1 MLTDLTPFRHY
12 WPEIKKYKWGLI
24 LMLLGMIAVV
34 ACEISTP
41 YFIRE
46 FINTIGGSGFTT
58 DGETNITRFLT
69 YLGFIYFG
77 IWIFW
82 RLNEFATTYFQLNVM
97 RDLDDK
103 AFRAIQNQSMRFF
116 ESSFTGSLVKK
127 VGRFVNS
134 FENLNDLFYFSF
146 FHQFLVIISIFVI
159 FSYEKPILA
168 GFFIAWAVIFIL
180 GSYLFAIWKLKY
192 DIEASEADSKIG
204 ATMADS
210 FSSHI
215 TVKTFAREDDEQD
228 RFRRVLQHRFQ
239 KIRKTWQLQNYANL
253 VQAFLMLLFEF
264 MLFYLGSRWWK
275 EGTLNVGDFIFY
287 QTYLLW
293 LFRELW
299 PFGHN
304 IRRTFEHIANAKEMV
319 DILERD
325 IEIQDAP
332 DAKKLVITRGEIE
345 FRDLTFA
352 FENEELF
359 QNFNLIIPPGQRVAI
374 VGPSGSGKSTLTK
387 LLFRFFDPQ
396 SGLILLDG
404 QDIKTVT
411 QKSLRRAVSL
421 VPQNPE
427 LFHRTLAENIAF
439 GKPEATLD
447 EIRLAAKVAH
457 ADDFIEMLSK
467 KYQTYVGERGV
478 KLSGGERQRVAIARA
493 FLENAPILVLDE
505 ATSALDS
512 IAEKKIQDALKT
524 LMSNRT
530 TIVIAHRL
538 STILEMDRIVVLK
551 NGAIAEDG
559 SHKELLAK
567 KGLYHRLWSH
577 QACGFLGN
585 DAFQGVFSEREPLK
599 K

>member
-1 MLTDLTPFRHY
+1 MRKILRHY
-12 WPEIKKYKWGLI
+12 WPEIKHYKWGLI
-24 LMLLGMIAVV
+24 LMILGMLAVV
-34 ACEISTP
+34 ACEITTP

-46 FINTIGGSGFTT
+46 FINAIAVIGFNNAGFKS
-58 DGETNITRFLT
+58 DFNSAGFNDESEIKIIYDLT
-69 YLGFIYFG
+69 YLGLIYFG
-77 IWIFW
+77 LWIFW

-134 FENLNDLFYFSF
+134 FENLNDIFYFNF
-146 FHQFLVIISIFVI
+146 FHQLLIIISIFVI

-168 GFFIAWAVIFIL
+168 IFFILWAVVFIM
-180 GSYLFAIWKLKY
+180 GSYFFAIWKLKY

-210 FSSHI
+210 LSSHI
-215 TVKTFAREDDEQD
+215 TVKTFAREDDEQK
-228 RFRRVLQHRFQ
+228 RFRGVLHYRFK

-253 VQAFLMLLFEF
+253 VQSFFMLFFEF
-264 MLFYLGSRWWK
+264 MLFYLGAKWWK

-319 DILERD
+319 DILERH
-325 IEIQDAP
+325 IEIQDVA
-332 DAKKLVITRGEIE
+332 DAKELIITRGKIE
-345 FRDLTFA
+345 FRDVTFG
-352 FENEELF
+352 FENEIF
-359 QNFNLIIPPGQRVAI
+359 FRNFHLVIPPGQRVAL
-374 VGPSGSGKSTLTK
+374 VGPSGSGKSTLAK

-396 SGLILLDG
+396 SGMIFLDG
-404 QDIKTVT
+404 QNIKDVT
-411 QKSLRRAVSL
+411 QKSLRRNLSL
-421 VPQNPE
+421 VPQTPE

-439 GKPEATLD
+439 GKPEATFD
-447 EIRLAAKVAH
+447 EIRLAAQVAH
-457 ADDFIEMLSK
+457 ADEFIEQLPK

-493 FLENAPILVLDE
+493 F
-505 ATSALDS
+505 
-512 IAEKKIQDALKT
+512 
-524 LMSNRT
+524 
-530 TIVIAHRL
+530 
-538 STILEMDRIVVLK
+538 
-551 NGAIAEDG
+551 
-559 SHKELLAK
+559 
-567 KGLYHRLWSH
+567 
-577 QACGFLGN
+577 
-585 DAFQGVFSEREPLK
+585 
-599 K
+599 